1 MCKNNANTNNID
13 KDTNDIMDILFPP
26 VVTGGNGSVN
36 ADDVPINYDFIT
48 SKPFPYFFWNEFVHD
63 ENNEK

>member
-1 MCKNNANTNNID
+1 MCKNNAKTNNIN
-13 KDTNDIMDILFPP
+13 KDTNDTFPP

-36 ADDVPINYDFIT
+36 ADDVPINYEFIT
-48 SKPFPYFFWNEFVHD
+48 SKAYPYFFWNEFVCD